1 MDIAVKFGALRPAP
15 ILTREGDLNT
25 ESGQAVLAQ
34 RLLRMYPDAVLIGR
48 ERRTG
53 NDVDV
58 VALDDVDPENTLI
71 VNLDVLDSVGI
82 FQRLHRDGAEP
93 KIMNFQWINPS
104 TFNHPVNF
112 AAMGLSY
119 AFFPTFC
126 SGERTAGEVR
136 EVLERW
142 GTPEYVHR
150 AKIAWADLGVGTT
163 REVVRED
170 QPVPIVL
177 YPAIS
182 MEGRKQP
189 TLFYKIV
196 SSAQKKADFQVV
208 ARLAQTHLVTDPAMN
223 LAQHDWS
230 NVGPLRARRDHYWA
244 ELGKTTA
251 FLATSLEE
259 AYGLSY
265 VEALL
270 AGVIGIFPDREWVYR
285 LVPKDYPFVYRT
297 RDEAEKLLI
306 EAVTD
311 PDGCRAKLNELVG
324 EPFTDWVRGH
334 HDRRDFEQVFRTTVN
349 AWFE

>member
-15 ILTREGDLNT
+15 LITPEGELNT

-34 RLLRMYPDAVLIGR
+34 RLLRMYPGAPFIGP
-48 ERRTG
+48 ERFSG
-53 NDVDV
+53 DGFEV
-58 VALDDVDPENTLI
+58 VTLDDIAPEFTVI

-126 SGERTAGEVR
+126 SGERTAGEVQ
-136 EVLERW
+136 EVVERW
-142 GTPEYVHR
+142 GTPDYARR
-150 AKIAWADLGVGTT
+150 AQIAWADLGIGTT
-163 REVVRED
+163 REVVREEPD
-170 QPVPIVL
+170 VPIVL

-189 TLFYKIV
+189 TLFHKIV
-196 SSAQKKADFQVV
+196 TSAHKKADFRVV
-208 ARLAQTHLVTDPAMN
+208 ARLAQSHLVTDPAMN
-223 LAQHDWS
+223 LAQHEWTS
-230 NVGPLRARRDHYWA
+230 VGPLRARRDHYWA
-244 ELGKTTA
+244 ELGRTTA

-265 VEALL
+265 VEAML
-270 AGVIGIFPDREWVYR
+270 AGVIGIYPDREWVHR
-285 LVPKDYPFVYRT
+285 LVPEGYPFVYTT
-297 RDEAEKLLI
+297 RDEAEKMLV

-311 PDGCRAKLNELVG
+311 PAACRAQLDTLVG
-324 EPFTDWVRGH
+324 KPFTEWVREH
-334 HDRRDFEQVFRTTVN
+334 HDRRDFEEVFRKTLDS
-349 AWFE
+349 WFG

>member
-15 ILTREGDLNT
+15 IVTPEGDLNT
-25 ESGQAVLAQ
+25 ESGQAVLAD
-34 RLLRMYPDAVLIGR
+34 RLLAMYPGAPLIGK
-48 ERRTG
+48 ERFSG
-53 NDVDV
+53 NGFEV
-58 VALDDVDPENTLI
+58 VTLDDLDPQSTVV

-82 FQRLHRDGAEP
+82 FQRLHRDGSEP

-104 TFNHPVNF
+104 TFNHPANF
-112 AAMGLSY
+112 AAMGLAY

-126 SGERTAGEVR
+126 AGERTAGEVR

-142 GTPEYVHR
+142 GPSEYVNR
-150 AKIAWADLGVGTT
+150 ARIAWADLGVGTT
-163 REVVRED
+163 REVVRQD

-196 SSAQKKADFQVV
+196 TAAHKKVDFQVV
-208 ARLAQTHLVTDPAMN
+208 ARLAQSHLVTDPAMN
-223 LAQHDWS
+223 LAQHEWT
-230 NVGPLRARRDHYWA
+230 NVGPLRARRDHYWS

-259 AYGLSY
+259 AYGLAY
-265 VEALL
+265 VEAMLS
-270 AGVIGIFPDREWVYR
+270 GVVGIYPDREWVYR

-297 RDEAEKLLI
+297 REEAERLLI
-306 EAVTD
+306 RAVTE
-311 PDGCRAKLNELVG
+311 PEACRAELDALVG
-324 EPFTDWVRGH
+324 GPFTEWVRAH
-334 HDRRDFEQVFRTTVN
+334 HDRRDFEQVFKRTVSD
-349 AWFE
+349 WFE